1 MGVTGRWRRWL
12 QVIFEEITGAG
23 LHFRVTAGDG
33 AIVSEYRCSFGH
45 RLVPFYDIRRSLRS
59 AGRRAELG
67 HVHPHMLR
75 HTFVTRLL
83 DAKAPLEWVNQL
95 AGHKSFAMTKR
106 YDHAEFDRYVP
117 AIKALDE
124 ASPIDREALIAS
136 IRRCAG

>member
-1 MGVTGRWRRWL
+1 M
-12 QVIFEEITGAG
+12 
-23 LHFRVTAGDG
+23 
-33 AIVSEYRCSFGH
+33 
-45 RLVPFYDIRRSLRS
+45 PFYDIRRSLRS

-117 AIKALDE
+117 AIKSLDE

-136 IRRCAG
+136 IRQPE

>member
-1 MGVTGRWRRWL
+1 MSDTGTARTSSRVLSFVHR
-12 QVIFEEITGAG
+12 TG
-23 LHFRVTAGDG
+23 
-33 AIVSEYRCSFGH
+33 
-45 RLVPFYDIRRSLRS
+45 
-59 AGRRAELG
+59 
-67 HVHPHMLR
+67 HPHMLR

-136 IRRCAG
+136 IRQPE